1 MREGK
6 ERKDGKGG
14 GGVCLDY
21 TSGCL
26 CVNAFF
32 LTVFIYSPAYFLS
45 CVDYIFVSEDQS
57 GIDRNFMPGFSTI
70 LHEVFSSREGGV
82 YGLCFIFDLVI

>member
-1 MREGK
+1 MSL
-6 ERKDGKGG
+6 
-14 GGVCLDY
+14 CLR
-21 TSGCL
+21 L
-26 CVNAFF
+26 F

-70 LHEVFSSREGGV
+70 LHEVFSSRGGV
-82 YGLCFIFDLVI
+82 FMTFVYFILDLVI